1 MTTLGEISLCFNLF
15 LAVVKNPHGQDADE
29 LELRL
34 AEVSLNLKQVT
45 ICLEH
50 QKRFNFCKAR
60 MFSITKTKK
69 VLDKYFIITSIKK
82 AYQIM
87 QTIFSP
93 FYRLRWNSLVR
104 CAAKISI
111 FKSSGSLPV

>member
-15 LAVVKNPHGQDADE
+15 LVVVKNLHGQDADE

-45 ICLEH
+45 IRLEH

-60 MFSITKTKK
+60 MFSKKK